1 MAEFA
6 YNNSKN
12 ASTGHMPFEL
22 NCGYHPQILYKDEVD
37 PRSQSKSADK
47 LAEELRELMIV
58 CLENFYHA
66 QKL

>member
-12 ASTGHMPFEL
+12 ASTGYTLFEL
-22 NCGYHPQILYKDEVD
+22 NYGYHLQTSYKEEVN

-47 LAEELRELMIV
+47 LAEELRELIIV
-58 CLENFYHA
+58 CCNNLHHA
-66 QKL
+66 QEL